1 MSYYPICN
9 NCEKQVYIAPKGDV
23 TACGKTE
30 GEQWDFHNLHYCKPD
45 WKLRAEEYQA
55 RIKDIEIERDELI
68 DRVKAIDARC
78 NNLNAIKSLE
88 ATKNYYRNEAH
99 KAREQRNEVLDRA
112 EKAEARAKELE
123 SKIEKAINYVDEYL
137 VHGDEGLMN
146 EMKDAMM
153 MEDES

>member
-1 MSYYPICN
+1 MSYYPVCN
-9 NCEKQVYIAPKGDV
+9 NCKKQVYIAPKGDV

-30 GEQWDFHNLHYCKPD
+30 GEQWDFHNLHFCKPD

-68 DRVKAIDARC
+68 DR
-78 NNLNAIKSLE
+78 
-88 ATKNYYRNEAH
+88 
-99 KAREQRNEVLDRA
+99 A
-112 EKAEARAKELE
+112 EKAEALAKELE